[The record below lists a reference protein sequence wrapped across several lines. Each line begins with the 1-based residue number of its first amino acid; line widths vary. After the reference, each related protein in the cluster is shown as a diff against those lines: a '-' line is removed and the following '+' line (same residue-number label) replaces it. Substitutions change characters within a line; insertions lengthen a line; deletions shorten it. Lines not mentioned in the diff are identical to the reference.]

1 MPFASRMVAGREAL
15 VLLSLDT
22 RGVGRVT
29 VIRCSGRIVAGN
41 ETERLRSHITGMM
54 LEHKEFVLDLSD
66 VAFIDS
72 SGLGTMVRLLTS
84 TRQQRG
90 DLKLCNVPQLIYK
103 TLKTTNLTS
112 LFETHESEESAIAA
126 FYRRKAATPQ
136 AATSGVPVLCI
147 DQNGD
152 VLAYLRELLRRG
164 GYDVHTSNSLKDS
177 LILMRV
183 TRPAILLIGPNLT
196 AAPAVQQAFETAR
209 ASVPVIELG
218 SEFSTSDAG
227 EAAQQ
232 LLERIQERLQP
243 NAGLAS

>member
-1 MPFASRMVAGREAL
+1 

-29 VIRCSGRIVAGN
+29 VVRCRGRIVAGI
-41 ETERLRSHITGMM
+41 ETESLRSHISAML

-72 SGLGTMVRLLTS
+72 SGLGTMVRLLTT

-90 DLKLCNVPQLIYK
+90 DLKLCNVPQLIHK
-103 TLKTTNLTS
+103 TLKMTNLTS

-126 FYRRKAATPQ
+126 FYRRRSDPAQTVS
-136 AATSGVPVLCI
+136 SGLAVLCI
-147 DQNGD
+147 HPNAD

-164 GYDVHTSNSLKDS
+164 GYEVHSSGSLRDAS
-177 LILMRV
+177 ILMRV
-183 TRPAILLIGPNLT
+183 TRPALLLLGPGLS
-196 AAPAVQQAFETAR
+196 AAPAVRQAFDTAC
-209 ASVPVIELG
+209 AQVPTIEIG

-227 EAAQQ
+227 EAAAQ
-232 LLERIQERLQP
+232 LLETMQLRLQSETK
-243 NAGLAS
+243 LDS

>member
-1 MPFASRMVAGREAL
+1 M
-15 VLLSLDT
+15 LLSLDT

-29 VIRCSGRIVAGN
+29 VIRCSGRIIAGS
-41 ETERLRSHITGMM
+41 ETESLRSHISGML
-54 LEHKEFVLDLSD
+54 LEHKEFVLDLGD

-90 DLKLCNVPQLIYK
+90 DLKLCNVPEFIHK
-103 TLKTTNLTS
+103 TLKTTNLTT

-126 FYRRKAATPQ
+126 FYQRKNAPQQKATAGLPI
-136 AATSGVPVLCI
+136 LCV

-164 GYDVHTSNSLKDS
+164 GYDVHTSSSLRDS

-183 TRPAILLIGPNLT
+183 TRPVLLLLGPNLT
-196 AAPAVQQAFETAR
+196 AAPATRQAFDTACVK
-209 ASVPVIELG
+209 VPVIELG
-218 SEFSTSDAG
+218 SEFSTLDAG
-227 EAAQQ
+227 EAAAQ
-232 LLERIQERLQP
+232 LLASIQARLP
-243 NAGLAS
+243 SKPELAS